1 MTDIL
6 NNILNYL
13 LFDPARPLLFNTAL
27 FFILFTAFFAVYR
40 TLQNRLTVRLIFT
53 ILFSLYFYY
62 KCSGMCV
69 IILVAVSVFD
79 YVLAQI
85 LYRLTSDTAKKALVG
100 LNVAL
105 NLGML
110 TYFKYFN
117 MLCET
122 FAGIFSVDFSPF
134 DIILP
139 AGISFF
145 CFRSISY
152 IVDVYRGTIKPC
164 SNALHYIF
172 FLTFFPPLLAG
183 PVVRAKTLLPQIA
196 RNHKPTEI
204 QIGTAL
210 FYIMCGLVK
219 KTVIADY
226 ISGGFVDRIFDDP
239 TLYTGFENL
248 IATYGFTLQL
258 YCDFSGY
265 SDIAIGIALL
275 LGYKFDA
282 NFNAP
287 LASQSPTEFWHR
299 WHISLSTWLRDY
311 LYIPLGG
318 SRKGTLRSHLNLM
331 ITMTLGGLWHGASW
345 MYIIWGAWNG
355 LLLVAHKIWCKL
367 LNIPKHEKTGIIRH
381 IFNVICTFTFMAFGF
396 MFFRSESLEKVGE
409 MLTQIF
415 TAFHPEVASQI
426 ISGYS
431 TIIIVMALGLIL
443 HFTPQKVSNALVY
456 NFARCST
463 IVKAIIFSIIIFVI
477 IQVSS
482 SDLVPFIYLQY

>member
-1 MTDIL
+1 
-6 NNILNYL
+6 
-13 LFDPARPLLFNTAL
+13 
-27 FFILFTAFFAVYR
+27 
-40 TLQNRLTVRLIFT
+40 
-53 ILFSLYFYY
+53 
-62 KCSGMCV
+62 MCGPV
-69 IILVAVSVFD
+69 
-79 YVLAQI
+79 
-85 LYRLTSDTAKKALVG
+85 KKA
-100 LNVAL
+100 
-105 NLGML
+105 
-110 TYFKYFN
+110 
-117 MLCET
+117 
-122 FAGIFSVDFSPF
+122 
-134 DIILP
+134 
-139 AGISFF
+139 
-145 CFRSISY
+145 
-152 IVDVYRGTIKPC
+152 
-164 SNALHYIF
+164 
-172 FLTFFPPLLAG
+172 
-183 PVVRAKTLLPQIA
+183 
-196 RNHKPTEI
+196 
-204 QIGTAL
+204 
-210 FYIMCGLVK
+210 
-219 KTVIADY
+219 VIADY

-239 TLYTGFENL
+239 TLYTGFENF

-275 LGYKFDA
+275 LGYKFNA

-318 SRKGTLRSHLNLM
+318 SRKGSLRSHLNLM

-367 LNIPKHEKTGIIRH
+367 LHIPKQEKTGIIRH
-381 IFNVICTFTFMAFGF
+381 IFNVFCTFTFMAFGF

-443 HFTPQKVSNALVY
+443 PFTPQKVINALVY

>member
-40 TLQNRLTVRLIFT
+40 TLQSRLTVRMIFT

-69 IILVAVSVFD
+69 TILVAVSIFD
-79 YVLAQI
+79 YVLGQI

-100 LNVAL
+100 LNVAV

-117 MLCET
+117 MLCDT

-287 LASQSPTEFWHR
+287 LSSQSPT
-299 WHISLSTWLRDY
+299 
-311 LYIPLGG
+311 
-318 SRKGTLRSHLNLM
+318 
-331 ITMTLGGLWHGASW
+331 
-345 MYIIWGAWNG
+345 
-355 LLLVAHKIWCKL
+355 
-367 LNIPKHEKTGIIRH
+367 
-381 IFNVICTFTFMAFGF
+381 
-396 MFFRSESLEKVGE
+396 
-409 MLTQIF
+409 
-415 TAFHPEVASQI
+415 
-426 ISGYS
+426 
-431 TIIIVMALGLIL
+431 
-443 HFTPQKVSNALVY
+443 
-456 NFARCST
+456 
-463 IVKAIIFSIIIFVI
+463 
-477 IQVSS
+477 
-482 SDLVPFIYLQY
+482 